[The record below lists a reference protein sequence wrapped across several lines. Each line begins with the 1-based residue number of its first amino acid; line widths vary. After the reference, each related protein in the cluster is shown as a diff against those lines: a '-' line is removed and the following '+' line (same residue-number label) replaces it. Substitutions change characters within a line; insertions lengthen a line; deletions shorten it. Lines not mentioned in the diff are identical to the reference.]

1 MITWHTDLPASPIA
15 RDLASAQSLTAA
27 LSQRGDFA
35 VQLDALGE
43 SVGGEGVF
51 RLPQKQFARRVTL
64 LLDGVAVVQAQSA
77 CALDSAWR
85 KWLDCGTTP
94 LGQILFSG
102 CLPQL
107 SRSPLQFALAPPY
120 LLARRSVFDCN
131 GDKLDLLECF
141 LPAAAGVE
149 AA

>member
-1 MITWHTDLPASPIA
+1 MPDSLVAP
-15 RDLASAQSLTAA
+15 DLASAQSLTAA
-27 LSQRGDFA
+27 LSQRGDFS

-51 RLPQKQFARRVTL
+51 RLPQQQFARRVTL
-64 LLDGVAVVQAQSA
+64 LLDGVAVVQAQST

-94 LGQILFSG
+94 LGQMLFSG
-102 CLPQL
+102 CLPIT
-107 SRSPLQFALAPPY
+107 RSPLQFARAEPY
-120 LLARRSVFDCN
+120 LLARRSTFDYA

-141 LPAAAGVE
+141 LPEILQFAAA
-149 AA
+149 

>member
-1 MITWHTDLPASPIA
+1 MIAWQPNLPDSLVAP
-15 RDLASAQSLTAA
+15 DLASAQSLTAA
-27 LSQRGDFA
+27 LSQRGDFS

-51 RLPQKQFARRVTL
+51 RLPQQQFARRVTL
-64 LLDGVAVVQAQSA
+64 LLDGVAVVQAQST

-94 LGQILFSG
+94 PGQMLFSG
-102 CLPQL
+102 CLPIT
-107 SRSPLQFALAPPY
+107 RSPLQFARAEPY
-120 LLARRSVFDCN
+120 LLARRSTFDYA

-141 LPAAAGVE
+141 LPEILQFAAA
-149 AA
+149 

>member
-15 RDLASAQSLTAA
+15 RDLATAQSLTAA
-27 LSQRGDFA
+27 LSQRGDFS

-43 SVGGEGVF
+43 MAGGAGVF
-51 RLPQKQFARRVTL
+51 RLPQRRFARRVTL
-64 LLDGVAVVQAQSA
+64 LLNGVAVVQAQSV

-85 KWLDCGTTP
+85 EWLDCGTTP

-102 CLPQL
+102 CLPL
-107 SRSPLQFALAPPY
+107 TRSPLQFARAEPY
-120 LLARRSVFDCN
+120 LLARRSTFDYA

-141 LPAAAGVE
+141 LPTAAGVE